1 MKERW
6 SPQTEKLLGAGQWQ
20 DPPEDVRHSSQS
32 WSPLV
37 QSDTFTP
44 ASCWRSFCSGCAQH
58 VPLCTKEHLLVPP
71 MGYSPVQV
79 SWNELLLFAAVD
91 LFWRSQTLIFK
102 VVLSNTSAAFWKS
115 SGFFFGLCD
124 FSTLVLIPEDLLNKK
139 NPHWRMNQLISVFPQ
154 FSCKREK
161 KRLIWGLVFMPFTPT
176 LTSLL
181 LMNHGFVHRS
191 VSSLTGMKPF
201 CRNVERW
208 EQTRHVWIL

>member
-1 MKERW
+1 MFKWNSCCHFWATTQKCLNKEPPETPESMKIVQDISETIDWSPPRVQTITLRLHCTNIPLWHCLCMKERW
-6 SPQTEKLLGAGQWQ
+6 SPQTEKLLDAGQWQ

-44 ASCWRSFCSGCAQH
+44 ASCWRSFCSGSAQH

-124 FSTLVLIPEDLLNKK
+124 FSSLVLIPEDL
-139 NPHWRMNQLISVFPQ
+139 
-154 FSCKREK
+154 
-161 KRLIWGLVFMPFTPT
+161 
-176 LTSLL
+176 
-181 LMNHGFVHRS
+181 
-191 VSSLTGMKPF
+191 
-201 CRNVERW
+201 
-208 EQTRHVWIL
+208 